1 MRLADFLDPT
11 AVCLA
16 LRAESKD
23 AVRDEL
29 VGLLRLDERST
40 DTLTRLIGRREAL
53 GSTGVGRGIAI
64 PHCRSLAVSRLRLAF
79 GLHARGLDYDA
90 IDGRPVHVFFLIVAP
105 PVEVANQYLQVL
117 ARIAQFAQ
125 QPHVAEQLRAL
136 TSADQLFALLDEKGA

>member
-11 AVCLA
+11 AVSLA
-16 LRAESKD
+16 LRAESKET
-23 AVRDEL
+23 VRDEL

-40 DTLTRLIGRREAL
+40 ETLTRLIRRREEL

-79 GLHARGLDYDA
+79 GLHTRGLDYDA
-90 IDGRPVHVFFLIVAP
+90 IDGRPVHAFFLIVAP

-125 QPHVAEQLRAL
+125 QPNVAEQLRAL
-136 TSADQLFALLDEKGA
+136 TSAEQLFALLDEKGA